1 MGSGVGLL
9 RCFLVFLDTTMTM
22 SVVTI
27 RIVEMNATGV
37 VIAVAKVSWTLEGS
51 FFTSLPA

>member
-1 MGSGVGLL
+1 MGSGIGLL

-22 SVVTI
+22 SVATI
-27 RIVEMNATGV
+27 RIVEINATGV
-37 VIAVAKVSWTLEGS
+37 VIAVAKTIRMLEGS

>member
-22 SVVTI
+22 SVATI

-37 VIAVAKVSWTLEGS
+37 VIAVAKISRTPEGS